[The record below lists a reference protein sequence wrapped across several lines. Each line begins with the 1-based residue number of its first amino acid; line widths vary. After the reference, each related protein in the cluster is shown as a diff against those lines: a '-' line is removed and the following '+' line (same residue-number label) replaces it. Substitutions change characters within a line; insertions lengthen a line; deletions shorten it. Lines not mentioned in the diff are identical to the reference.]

1 MDDDMDMENDDMDMD
16 MEEESSPVVEEN
28 KEDPG
33 SRPVSAKSTLSSAA
47 SRPTTSASRY
57 NSEVDT

>member
-1 MDDDMDMENDDMDMD
+1 MDMENDDME

-28 KEDPG
+28 KDDPG

-47 SRPTTSASRY
+47 SRPTTSATR
-57 NSEVDT
+57 